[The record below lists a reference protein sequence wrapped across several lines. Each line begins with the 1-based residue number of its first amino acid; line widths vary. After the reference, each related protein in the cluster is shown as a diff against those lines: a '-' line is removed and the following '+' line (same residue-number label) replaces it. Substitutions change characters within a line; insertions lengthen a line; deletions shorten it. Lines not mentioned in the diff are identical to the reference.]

1 MIANILAAYGL
12 KKSAGAYFFTRVTD
26 AAGDHWITV
35 RPNGP
40 GTKGQPVL
48 LGKGGEVKGGMG
60 GKFNGKNIS
69 SLKGEGNKSDIK
81 GGLSQEEWEEVERIG
96 LKAPIVKSR
105 RSSAGVVFGG
115 TGGNK
120 PVSIE
125 VDPKKKTEELK
136 TLKKRAAELREKVK
150 KAGHDYEFP
159 ATNTKIPEGFV
170 RVTAP
175 MTHSNIKSGY
185 LAAAKHSGISVMK
198 ETPNAVQVSYLA
210 QKAPQ
215 KFEWLPKSQ
224 IVVENG
230 YVVGMSGW
238 LAKKNGFYYEGKES
252 SAKRRVNQ
260 LKQQYEQLNLF

>member
-48 LGKGGEVKGGMG
+48 LSKGGEIKGGMG

-69 SLKGEGNKSDIK
+69 SLKGEGNRSDIK

-115 TGGNK
+115 AGGNK

-125 VDPKKKTEELK
+125 VDPKKKNGRTE
-136 TLKKRAAELREKVK
+136 
-150 KAGHDYEFP
+150 
-159 ATNTKIPEGFV
+159 
-170 RVTAP
+170 
-175 MTHSNIKSGY
+175 NIK
-185 LAAAKHSGISVMK
+185 K
-198 ETPNAVQVSYLA
+198 EGRRT
-210 QKAPQ
+210 
-215 KFEWLPKSQ
+215 ERKS
-224 IVVENG
+224 
-230 YVVGMSGW
+230 
-238 LAKKNGFYYEGKES
+238 KKG
-252 SAKRRVNQ
+252 RP
-260 LKQQYEQLNLF
+260 